1 MTDHLIPDSVVM
13 ELVQRITSETGL
25 KFDGNQLETARQGI
39 RTVLKRSGEQDPLR
53 VLRQVSSNSP
63 IFDDLVSELT
73 IGETYFFREPARFAV
88 IGDEL
93 LPSLERRKGSDH
105 RLRIWSA
112 GCASGEEPYSIA
124 MLLHELR
131 MLDRSHVL
139 ATDISHHAL
148 AKARAGRYRPWSL
161 RGSENPLLK
170 KFLVEED
177 GDYVIDERIRPHV
190 VFEYLNLALDS
201 YPSFPTETWGLDL
214 ILCRNVLIYF
224 NTETIAAVA
233 KRFFDCLSP
242 GGWVMLGASDP
253 SISDFAPFDSE
264 MTESGV
270 VYHRPIDTEQDG
282 TALPSSSSESRR
294 PSLSQAT
301 EITQLT
307 GPPNQDSIELGSESD
322 HSIPITQQNSNSS
335 PRQVES
341 EVTGPGSARA
351 QRPGTA
357 GDSTAYAVE
366 IRKLAI
372 DDTDKA
378 VQRCDEAVRRHPI
391 SVELRFLH
399 AVLLLELERNDEAVE
414 AARRVVFLNRDL
426 AIAHMTLGTALQRTS
441 QISAARRAFRNA
453 LRLCAD
459 RPASEIVPLSD
470 GEHAGRL
477 ALSAKQHLTLLD
489 DI

>member
-1 MTDHLIPDSVVM
+1 M
-13 ELVQRITSETGL
+13 ELIRRISNETGL
-25 KFDGNQLETARQGI
+25 RFDGQQLETAQQGI
-39 RTVLKRSGEQDPLR
+39 RKVLKRSGEEDPLR

-73 IGETYFFREPARFAV
+73 IGETYFFREPARFD
-88 IGDEL
+88 IISHEL
-93 LPSLERRKGSDH
+93 LPSLQARKGSDH
-105 RLRIWSA
+105 RIRIWSA

-124 MLLHELR
+124 MLLHQQR

-148 AKARAGRYRPWSL
+148 AKARAGRYRSWSL
-161 RGSENPLLK
+161 RGADHPLLK
-170 KFLVEED
+170 QFLIED
-177 GDYVIDERIRPHV
+177 DGGYLVDERIRPHV

-201 YPSFPTETWGLDL
+201 YPSFPTGTWGLDL

-224 NTETIAAVA
+224 NSETIAAVA
-233 KRFFDCLSP
+233 KRFFNCLSP

-253 SISDFAPFDSE
+253 NISDFAPFDAQ

-270 VYHRPIDTEQDG
+270 VYHRPIQTATGG
-282 TALPSSSSESRR
+282 TALPNSAFQSKLSSVSHASGSAESTRPPYPTTIESSSESEPSVPIAPQYRSSSPGLIESEAAGQGNAQAIR
-294 PSLSQAT
+294 SGSLSD
-301 EITQLT
+301 
-307 GPPNQDSIELGSESD
+307 P
-322 HSIPITQQNSNSS
+322 
-335 PRQVES
+335 
-341 EVTGPGSARA
+341 
-351 QRPGTA
+351 
-357 GDSTAYAVE
+357 TAYAVE
-366 IRKLAI
+366 IRELAI
-372 DDTDKA
+372 ADTEKA
-378 VQRCDEAVRRHPI
+378 EQRCREAVRRYPI

-426 AIAHMTLGTALQRTS
+426 AIAHMTLGTALQRTGQNS
-441 QISAARRAFRNA
+441 VARRAFRNA

-477 ALSAKQHLTLLD
+477 ALSAKHHLTLLND
-489 DI
+489 A